1 MANPP
6 PLTDED
12 RANLVAYLDGEL
24 DGKTARALEV
34 KLNLNPKA
42 RAEAE
47 ALRRAWDL
55 LDYLPRPEPS
65 ASFTHRTLDRLS
77 ALRLRPAPSVGR
89 HAWLRWG
96 FGLGWVAAVL
106 LAGVG
111 GYAAVSLLPRRSPP
125 PTRTEEFD
133 PVLVRDLRV
142 IENLHQYEQ
151 VDNVSF
157 LRDLDDPDLF
167 GDDSGS

>member
-1 MANPP
+1 MANLPP
-6 PLTDED
+6 FTEED
-12 RANLVAYLDGEL
+12 RDNLVAYLDGEL
-24 DGKTARALEV
+24 DAKTARALEA

-65 ASFTHRTLDRLS
+65 NSFTHRTLDRISSLG
-77 ALRLRPAPSVGR
+77 LRPVPAVGR
-89 HAWLRWG
+89 QAWLRWG
-96 FGLGWVAAVL
+96 LGLGWVAAVL

-125 PTRTEEFD
+125 PSPGEEFD
-133 PVLVRDLRV
+133 PALVRDLRV

-167 GDDSGS
+167 GDESGS

>member
-6 PLTDED
+6 PWTEED
-12 RANLVAYLDGEL
+12 RDNLVAYLDGEL
-24 DGKTARALEV
+24 DGKTARDLEV
-34 KLNLNPKA
+34 KLTLNPQA

-65 ASFTHRTLDRLS
+65 GSFTHRTLDRIS
-77 ALRLRPAPSVGR
+77 AVRPAEPVGR

-96 FGLGWVAAVL
+96 LSLGWVAAVL

-125 PTRTEEFD
+125 PIQADDLD
-133 PVLVRDLRV
+133 PALVRDLRI

-157 LRDLDDPDLF
+157 LRDLDDPELF
-167 GDDSGS
+167 GDESGS